1 MASHPK
7 SCKFSKSA
15 LLEPLHELLSLMEGR
30 RRPTRHAWRHY
41 HHDLLQQLSSAHT
54 ATASLVASLS
64 WACRRSLRSPA
75 PHQTAST
82 TRTLSPNAVC
92 WRRDPSQTWFSLC
105 TSYRKSRENRASR
118 SLSSLYWPGEDVWP
132 HGQKGSVSALKED
145 RMSPKAPCLLPRKY
159 EGHRVLWWVY
169 LRPFP
174 YQERRETGLFNLA
187 PTFFGIPFSLLFS
200 YAFGSSTDGVD

>member
-1 MASHPK
+1 MASHPR
-7 SCKFSKSA
+7 SSKFSKSA

-30 RRPTRHAWRHY
+30 RRPTRHAWRNY

-82 TRTLSPNAVC
+82 TPSLSPNAVC
-92 WRRDPSQTWFSLC
+92 WRRDPPQTWFSLC

-118 SLSSLYWPGEDVWP
+118 SLSSLYWPGEGVWP
-132 HGQKGSVSALKED
+132 HEQKRVDLMGRKGLFQLLRKIECHPKHLVSYHESIRD
-145 RMSPKAPCLLPRKY
+145 TVSCD
-159 EGHRVLWWVY
+159 GFTSD
-169 LRPFP
+169 PFP
-174 YQERRETGLFNLA
+174 
-187 PTFFGIPFSLLFS
+187 IKS
-200 YAFGSSTDGVD
+200 GVKQGCLI

>member
-1 MASHPK
+1 MASHPR
-7 SCKFSKSA
+7 SSKFSKSA

-30 RRPTRHAWRHY
+30 RRPTRHAWRNY

-82 TRTLSPNAVC
+82 TPTLSPNAVC
-92 WRRDPSQTWFSLC
+92 WRRDPPQTWFSLC

-118 SLSSLYWPGEDVWP
+118 SLSSLYWPGEGVWP
-132 HGQKGSVSALKED
+132 HEQKRVDLMGRKGLFQLLRKIECHPKHLVSYHESIRD
-145 RMSPKAPCLLPRKY
+145 TVSCD
-159 EGHRVLWWVY
+159 GFTSD
-169 LRPFP
+169 PFP
-174 YQERRETGLFNLA
+174 
-187 PTFFGIPFSLLFS
+187 IKS
-200 YAFGSSTDGVD
+200 GVKQGCLI

>member
-1 MASHPK
+1 MASHPR
-7 SCKFSKSA
+7 SSKFSKSA

-64 WACRRSLRSPA
+64 WACQRSLRSPA

-82 TRTLSPNAVC
+82 TPSLSPNAVC
-92 WRRDPSQTWFSLC
+92 WRRDPPLC
-105 TSYRKSRENRASR
+105 NSYRKSRENRASR
-118 SLSSLYWPGEDVWP
+118 SLSSLNWPGEGVWP
-132 HGQKGSVSALKED
+132 YGQKGSVSALEED
-145 RMSPKAPCLLPRKY
+145 RISPKAPCLLPRKY
-159 EGHRVLWWVY
+159 KGHRVLWWVY

-200 YAFGSSTDGVD
+200 YAFGSSTYGVD